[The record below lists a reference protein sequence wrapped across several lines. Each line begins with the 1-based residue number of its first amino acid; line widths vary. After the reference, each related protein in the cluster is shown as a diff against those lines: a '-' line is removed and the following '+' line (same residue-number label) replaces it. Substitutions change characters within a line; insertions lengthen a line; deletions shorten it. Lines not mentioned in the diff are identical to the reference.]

1 MVIFIRANSQRVS
14 SYFLFLIKLTMK
26 KFLLQ
31 VERNCISGALVL
43 LPLLVFFILLG
54 KVWTFFQNYGE
65 KFAHFLRLD
74 LVLGKYA
81 TDIVGGIILLVLIY
95 FSGFLMRLALLK
107 RFTTWIDEKL
117 MIFLPG
123 YEKNKKETEEK
134 LLHRNAKPKPVTD
147 LPILLKNGD
156 FWQPAH
162 LIEEDTKGNI
172 VVFVPNA
179 PSKDQGQIL
188 IVKETDIVKLSETT
202 LASLDT
208 SIKSFGKGILNF
220 K

>member
-1 MVIFIRANSQRVS
+1 
-14 SYFLFLIKLTMK
+14 MK

-31 VERNCISGALVL
+31 AERNLISGALVL

-54 KVWTFFQNYGE
+54 KVWKFFQNYGE

-81 TDIVGGIILLVLIY
+81 TDIAGGIILLVLIY
-95 FSGFLMRLALLK
+95 FSGFLMRLSILK
-107 RFTTWIDEKL
+107 RFTNWVDEKL

-123 YEKNKKETEEK
+123 YEKNKKEAEEK
-134 LLHRNAKPKPVTD
+134 LLKRNQEPKPITD
-147 LPILLKNGD
+147 LPILFKNGN

-162 LIEEDTKGNI
+162 LIEENENGTAVI
-172 VVFVPNA
+172 FVPIA
-179 PSKDQGQIL
+179 PAHDQGQIL
-188 IVKETDIVKLSETT
+188 IVQSQDFKKLTETT
-202 LASLDT
+202 IASLDNT
-208 SIKSFGKGILNF
+208 VKSFGKGILSL

>member
-1 MVIFIRANSQRVS
+1 MKD
-14 SYFLFLIKLTMK
+14 FLH
-26 KFLLQ
+26 Q
-31 VERNCISGALVL
+31 VERNCISGALLL
-43 LPLLVFFILLG
+43 LPLLIFFVLLE
-54 KVWTFFQNYGE
+54 KVWKFFEDYGE

-95 FSGFLMRLALLK
+95 LSGYLMRLAILR
-107 RFTTWIDEKL
+107 RFTKWIDDKL

-123 YEKNKKETEEK
+123 YEKNKKEAEEK
-134 LLHRNAKPKPVTD
+134 LNKRKKKPSTD

-162 LIEEDTKGNI
+162 LIEEDQNGNAVI
-172 VVFVPNA
+172 FVPNA
-179 PSKDQGQIL
+179 PAKDQGQIL
-188 IVKETDIVKLSETT
+188 IVKTTDFKKLPDTT
-202 LASLDT
+202 LGSLDA
-208 SIKSFGKGILNF
+208 SIKSFGKGILSF